1 MGNTV
6 DVLVMLGQ
14 LILALSI
21 LVGVH
26 EAGHLLAAKF
36 FGMRVE
42 QFSIGFPP
50 KIFGFKYKGTVYSV
64 GAIPLGGFVK
74 ISGMIDESL
83 DLKSMQQEPQP
94 YEFRA
99 KPAWQRLIVMLGGII
114 VNVITGILIFIAL
127 TFYLGESYISIA
139 EVNKRGVVPGEL
151 GKEIGFE
158 KGDKIVGI
166 NGQTIEKFNDLISP
180 DHLLTDG
187 GYYTVL
193 RDGREIDLP
202 IPGNFVENFS
212 KDDAEGE
219 FIMPIYSF
227 SLGEISKKSGAEK
240 AGLKKGDKIISIGG
254 VPIENYYEFT
264 KGIKQYTSKTVTLGI
279 SRPTDAERTSYINI
293 SKDVEIDENGKVGFL
308 AVPEIELTQVEY
320 SLIESIPRGTA
331 RAFSVVWVNARAF
344 GKIFRG
350 ELSLKKSLKGPI
362 GIMEAFGPTWD
373 WVRFWS
379 LTGLIS
385 MILAFMNL
393 LPIPALDGG
402 HVVFLMYEI
411 VSGRK
416 PSDRFL
422 ENAQKVG
429 MVLLLLLMVFVFYN
443 DIVNF
448 FSSGK

>member
-1 MGNTV
+1 
-6 DVLVMLGQ
+6 
-14 LILALSI
+14 
-21 LVGVH
+21 
-26 EAGHLLAAKF
+26 
-36 FGMRVE
+36 
-42 QFSIGFPP
+42 
-50 KIFGFKYKGTVYSV
+50 
-64 GAIPLGGFVK
+64 
-74 ISGMIDESL
+74 MIDESL

-227 SLGEISKKSGAEK
+227 HWAKYLKSQVPKKR
-240 AGLKKGDKIISIGG
+240 D
-254 VPIENYYEFT
+254 
-264 KGIKQYTSKTVTLGI
+264 
-279 SRPTDAERTSYINI
+279 
-293 SKDVEIDENGKVGFL
+293 
-308 AVPEIELTQVEY
+308 
-320 SLIESIPRGTA
+320 
-331 RAFSVVWVNARAF
+331 
-344 GKIFRG
+344 
-350 ELSLKKSLKGPI
+350 
-362 GIMEAFGPTWD
+362 
-373 WVRFWS
+373 
-379 LTGLIS
+379 
-385 MILAFMNL
+385 
-393 LPIPALDGG
+393 
-402 HVVFLMYEI
+402 
-411 VSGRK
+411 
-416 PSDRFL
+416 
-422 ENAQKVG
+422 
-429 MVLLLLLMVFVFYN
+429 
-443 DIVNF
+443 
-448 FSSGK
+448 